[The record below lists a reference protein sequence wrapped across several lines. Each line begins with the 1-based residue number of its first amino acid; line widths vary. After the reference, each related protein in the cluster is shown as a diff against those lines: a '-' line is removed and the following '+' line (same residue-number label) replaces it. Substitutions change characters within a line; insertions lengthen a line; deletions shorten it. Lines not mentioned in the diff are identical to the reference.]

1 MGKLLDSGI
10 LNTILP
16 LQLFK
21 SCLLQISAML
31 NLYAFT
37 LIKGITARNINNVMA
52 EKN

>member
-21 SCLLQISAML
+21 SCLLQIL
-31 NLYAFT
+31 WL
-37 LIKGITARNINNVMA
+37 KKINNVSQ
-52 EKN
+52 N